1 MNIYPIYGFGVIIPG
16 DEIDEFIEQQGIEC
30 DDVYDFLEK
39 CEDKK
44 HIVRYYNKDEV
55 SGLYYWTPGKG
66 SSEYENI
73 LVIWADK
80 QPSAFEKA
88 YEDMQEV
95 AREMKSEFSFPDE
108 FDWSSHVGSFH
119 CCVCC

>member
-1 MNIYPIYGFGVIIPG
+1 MGIYPIYGFGVIIPG

-44 HIVRYYNKDEV
+44 HIVRYYNDET
-55 SGLYYWTPGKG
+55 SGRYYATPGKG
-66 SSEYENI
+66 ASEYEDM
-73 LVIWADK
+73 LVIWSDK

-95 AREMKSEFSFPDE
+95 AAEMMSEFSFPD
-108 FDWSSHVGSFH
+108 DINWYDYVGYFH